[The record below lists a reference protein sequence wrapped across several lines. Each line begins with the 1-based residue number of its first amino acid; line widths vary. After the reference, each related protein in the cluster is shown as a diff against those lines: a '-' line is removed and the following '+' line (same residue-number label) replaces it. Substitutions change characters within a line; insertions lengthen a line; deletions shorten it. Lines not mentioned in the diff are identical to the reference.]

1 MDLKLVRKIKGLSQ
15 QDVSDILGIPVK
27 TIQSWESESRKT
39 PAYTKKLINEKIL
52 NMSIDEMKDN
62 LRFIVL
68 NDNNEREYWGT
79 KSECESYAKKIPTY
93 TIVQYSELM
102 KKQDYEKK
110 YNEYIKELNKEE
122 QEETVMVDNKE
133 YKKSD
138 IDFNKK
144 YYGSLSEYTFE
155 ALNPQ
160 EQKACIEALK
170 TLGYYDVAEHVESL
184 NDWLRDDTISISTC
198 RNKRDV
204 VWILTDTQECC
215 LYIDTLEEL
224 SQEEIEEQLL

>member
-1 MDLKLVRKIKGLSQ
+1 MYRDFLKVKG
-15 QDVSDILGIPVK
+15 V
-27 TIQSWESESRKT
+27 
-39 PAYTKKLINEKIL
+39 
-52 NMSIDEMKDN
+52 N
-62 LRFIVL
+62 LTV
-68 NDNNEREYWGT
+68 
-79 KSECESYAKKIPTY
+79 
-93 TIVQYSELM
+93 
-102 KKQDYEKK
+102 
-110 YNEYIKELNKEE
+110 KELNKEE

-138 IDFNKK
+138 IDF
-144 YYGSLSEYTFE
+144 T

-184 NDWLRDDTISISTC
+184 NDWLQDDTISISTC

>member
-79 KSECESYAKKIPTY
+79 K
-93 TIVQYSELM
+93 VNVNLM
-102 KKQDYEKK
+102 
-110 YNEYIKELNKEE
+110 
-122 QEETVMVDNKE
+122 
-133 YKKSD
+133 
-138 IDFNKK
+138 
-144 YYGSLSEYTFE
+144 
-155 ALNPQ
+155 
-160 EQKACIEALK
+160 
-170 TLGYYDVAEHVESL
+170 
-184 NDWLRDDTISISTC
+184 
-198 RNKRDV
+198 
-204 VWILTDTQECC
+204 
-215 LYIDTLEEL
+215 
-224 SQEEIEEQLL
+224 